1 MGRSE
6 MISAPRLNDAVRRK
20 PARIVVLGVG
30 NLLLSDDGVGIH
42 VTRILEE
49 EGVPEG
55 VALRDGGTIGLT
67 LLTEIDADCGLIAVD
82 AMEMHA
88 DPGTLRLH
96 EDDAMTAI
104 LQGARHSAH
113 EVALSDLIQAAD
125 LSGAGPA
132 RRALVAVQPATTE
145 WGLEPTEAVAAAMP
159 GAVAA
164 IRDLIARWQ
173 DGR

>member
-1 MGRSE
+1 MGCSE
-6 MISAPRLNDAVRRK
+6 SVAAPMLDGIAGRG

-67 LLTEIDADCGLIAVD
+67 LLTEIDAECGLIAID

-88 DPGTLRLH
+88 APGTLRVY
-96 EDDAMTAI
+96 EDAAMTEI

-145 WGLEPTEAVAAAMP
+145 WGLQPTDAVAAAMP

-164 IRDLIARWQ
+164 IRGLIGRWRDAR
-173 DGR
+173 